1 MLNYDETEPV
11 LIDNMI
17 VCNGQLY
24 SALFPLNLIK
34 NPPPGTGPIHC
45 AMCRQIGMWN
55 GCFVMHCW
63 RCSRDILKLEYGHG
77 AVAEGVELYPEHP
90 NSASNTYLRGAKWD
104 EIGDKYLEDS
114 HAKNCLLMDYFSKTI
129 SIYGKEFTIDRSSL
143 PYTAKVIEE
152 EVEEGEGEEEI
163 TWKIDRMPD
172 LETFRT
178 PEEEEE
184 LYRLWHDKI
193 DREEDEEEWG
203 TFDINDEY

>member
-1 MLNYDETEPV
+1 MLKYDETEPV
-11 LIDNMI
+11 WIGSNNNMI

-45 AMCRQIGMWN
+45 AMCQQIGWWN
-55 GCFVMHCW
+55 GCFIMHCW
-63 RCSRDILKLEYGHG
+63 RCSKDILNLKYGHG
-77 AVAEGVELYPEHP
+77 AIAEGVELHPEHP
-90 NSASNTYLRGAKWD
+90 NSASNTYLRGANWD

-114 HAKNCLLMDYFSKTI
+114 HAKNLLLIEYFSKTI
-129 SIYGKEFTIDRSSL
+129 SIYGEEFAVDRSSL
-143 PYTAKVIEE
+143 PYTTKVIEKE
-152 EVEEGEGEEEI
+152 EEEEI

-184 LYRLWHDKI
+184 ELYRLWHDKI
-193 DREEDEEEWG
+193 DREEEEEEWG